1 MADNA
6 CASLNDEN
14 NEETEK
20 LLDDILYKIVKQSLV
35 DELSR

>member
-6 CASLNDEN
+6 CVSLKDEN